1 MIYEL
6 PIYPSSFIGRRY
18 HLHSIVSLLQ
28 SENKRLVTLLGPG
41 GIGKTRLSVKIGE
54 MLVDAF
60 EHGVCFVPLDVVTD
74 PGQVPLYIGHRLGL
88 KAGAHHSWTDKII
101 DFLKNKQLLLIL
113 DNLEQVLE
121 AADAIGRMLD
131 ACPSLKILVTSR
143 EVLGLP
149 HEIEYPLDSL
159 NRPNPRLF
167 PSPEDLLKFDA
178 IDLFV
183 QKAQTSQ
190 PGFQLDR
197 DNAPAV
203 VGICQELEGLPLPI
217 ELAAARIK
225 LFSPK
230 LILKKLKK
238 STDLL
243 KTRSRSVI
251 HRHQNIRNTIQWSFD
266 LLDEREQGLFQQL
279 SLFRGGFTPAAL
291 EAVCPEQDAL
301 EVIESFLNK
310 SLIIKDKEV
319 ADIPRFRMLKLIR
332 DFGLDQLKGKPQ
344 ADLYHHRFSS
354 YFIKLLEEI
363 DADFRHSKPS
373 VWLALV
379 EAEYENIGVALEWL
393 IANKRQLGARLGAS
407 FWKYY
412 LNRSYLREGMD
423 MVCTLL
429 SLPLEDIAIRARL
442 LEGAGTLS
450 HNLGNH
456 LDAKAYLTQCMELSK
471 ALHNNHEIAKTLN
484 NLAWVEWRIGN
495 YDHSIT
501 YSNDALEIA
510 RELREPLG
518 QAKALNNLAWV
529 YFFRGQFEKTA
540 ALQREVLDI
549 HTQCGNLRGIAFT
562 QTNLAWAQIRTGNFP
577 EAREL
582 LHQAIEFF
590 DELKDQQM
598 MTFSRFVKADW
609 YLAQHEV
616 LAAKQLLETSCRPN
630 FEKIGDA
637 WALAYTHCR
646 LGSIYLWEQ
655 NLDTAG
661 KHLEQAQKIFLHSHD
676 QVGQAHVN
684 FWFSKWHWAKG
695 NHDVAGRET
704 WKCLHIAASIQISD
718 LLANAYLDL
727 GSRALQQDQ
736 FTTAMVYLA
745 VAEYS
750 SEKLDSYQCRQFQK
764 ELIDLL
770 IQFPQGYGSE
780 ADLPETVQASAGWK
794 KIMEFQDIT
803 VSEMELTER
812 ISRLMSRAG
821 APLASSPTLPSLQ
834 KEISDPAQTS
844 IPTDPFIKKA
854 HQVVET
860 HLHDMDFSVVD
871 LSKALNLSTS
881 QLHRKI
887 KSITGHSS
895 GKFIR
900 HIRLQKA
907 CELLKDPEI
916 TNAAVAFDTGFRDV
930 DYFYRVFKQTFNI
943 TPGEYRKRNSSFD
956 L

>member
-18 HLHSIVSLLQ
+18 HLNAVASLLK

-54 MLVDAF
+54 MLVGAF
-60 EHGVCFVPLDVVTD
+60 EHGLCFVPLDVVTD

-101 DFLKNKQLLLIL
+101 DFLKDKQLLLIL

-121 AADAIGRMLD
+121 AADVIAQVLD
-131 ACPSLKILVTSR
+131 ACPLLKILVTSR
-143 EVLGLP
+143 EILGLP

-178 IDLFV
+178 VDLFV

-190 PGFQLDR
+190 PGFQLNR

-266 LLDEREQGLFQQL
+266 LLDEREQQLLQQL
-279 SLFRGGFTPAAL
+279 SLFRSGFTPAAL
-291 EAVCPEQDAL
+291 EAVCPDQDAL

-332 DFGLDQLKGKPQ
+332 DFGLDQLKDNPL
-344 ADLYHHRFSS
+344 ADHYYHRFSS
-354 YFIKLLEEI
+354 YFITLLEEVGTN
-363 DADFRHSKPS
+363 FRHSEPS

-379 EAEYENIGVALEWL
+379 EAEYENLGVALEWL
-393 IANKRQLGARLGAS
+393 SAKKPSEGARLGVS
-407 FWKYY
+407 FWRYY
-412 LNRSYLREGMD
+412 LNRSFLQEGMD
-423 MVCTLL
+423 MVGNLL
-429 SLPLEDIAIRARL
+429 SLPFEDSALRARL

-450 HNLGNH
+450 HNLGNY

-471 ALHNNHEIAKTLN
+471 ALHNKSEIAKTLN

-495 YDHSIT
+495 YDHSMA

-510 RELREPLG
+510 RELQEPQG

-529 YFFRGQFEKTA
+529 YFFRGQCEKTA
-540 ALQREVLDI
+540 ALQREVLEI
-549 HTQCGNLRGIAFT
+549 HTQCRNLRGIAFT
-562 QTNLAWAQIRTGNFP
+562 QTNLAWAHIRSGNFP

-582 LHQAIEFF
+582 LHLAIEFF
-590 DELKDQQM
+590 DKLKDQQM
-598 MTFSRFVKADW
+598 MTFSRFVEADW
-609 YLAQHEV
+609 YLEQHDIR
-616 LAAKQLLETSCRPN
+616 AAKQLLEASCLPN

-637 WALAYTHCR
+637 WGLAYTHCR
-646 LGSIYLWEQ
+646 LGKIYLLEHSP
-655 NLDTAG
+655 DIAG
-661 KHLEQAQKIFLHSHD
+661 KHLMQSLKIFHHSHD
-676 QVGQAHVN
+676 QIGQARAS
-684 FWFSKWHWAKG
+684 FWLSKWLRDTG
-695 NHDVAGRET
+695 DHDPADQKCR
-704 WKCLHIAASIQISD
+704 KCLSIAVAARTYD

-727 GSRALQQDQ
+727 GNRALQLDHWP
-736 FTTAMVYLA
+736 TAIAFLA
-745 VAEYS
+745 VAGYFSEY
-750 SEKLDSYQCRQFQK
+750 LGSYQYRQFQK
-764 ELIDLL
+764 EITGLL
-770 IQFPQGYGSE
+770 EQFPPLSGSDAE
-780 ADLPETVQASAGWK
+780 KFTEPTASEEWE
-794 KIMEFQDIT
+794 KITEFQYIN
-803 VSEMELTER
+803 VSEMQLADR
-812 ISRLMSRAG
+812 ITKLLYRAG
-821 APLASSPTLPSLQ
+821 APLASP
-834 KEISDPAQTS
+834 KKGISDPVRTAM
-844 IPTDPFIKKA
+844 PEDPFLKRA
-854 HQVVET
+854 HRVVET
-860 HLHDMDFSVVD
+860 HLHDADFSVAE
-871 LSKALNLSTS
+871 LSRALNLSTS

-887 KSITGHSS
+887 KSLTGQSS

-943 TPGEYRKRNSSFD
+943 TPGEYRKTQASFGV
-956 L
+956 